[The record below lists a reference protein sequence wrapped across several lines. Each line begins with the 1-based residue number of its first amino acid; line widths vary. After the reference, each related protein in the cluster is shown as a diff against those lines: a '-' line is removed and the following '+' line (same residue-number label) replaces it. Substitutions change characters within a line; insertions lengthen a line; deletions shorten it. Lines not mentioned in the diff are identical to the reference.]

1 MTERLTHGWFCVR
14 NRSTTEIQSG
24 VTIEQR
30 HENERKF
37 FASAPWNVLDKK
49 RVGISALKVSLGRL
63 LSDHVA
69 NEFPEIRKEIDD
81 RFSQARKELEQL
93 GAPRQTAHEQMQ
105 YLIRLAGAYQRQV
118 EDALNG
124 RYAAEGTHPS
134 KLRMHVKNANERFND
149 EMHAKGCTMA
159 FRSTEESLDDIST
172 EDPPNPF
179 AYIAPQNTNI
189 QSNGRPRSSRSE
201 SPMKFEAGP
210 DHAIIFGA
218 GGKRQPKSNIYEDIR
233 QLYQTSKGTE
243 LPGHVN
249 PTVLETLFAHQT
261 TSWQSIADNHIGRV
275 ISLIW
280 DGLEAI
286 FVRTCL
292 DDGVR
297 KKIRSR
303 IGPEMDESVTRAHE
317 ELERLLDDERKGHL
331 ITNNHY
337 FADNLAKAR
346 AERFVAGMKKLGFED
361 GAHANIN
368 FKAMTAMV
376 HLSNEA
382 SAIYDI
388 HDTLAAYYK
397 VALKRFIDNVV
408 LQVVER
414 NLLGP
419 NGPANIF
426 GPDYV
431 GALSAGDLASI
442 AAEDFATSNTRTELR
457 FQISRLEV
465 ARKVCSGRSSSN
477 GI

>member
-1 MTERLTHGWFCVR
+1 LTERLTHGWFCVR
-14 NRSTTEIQSG
+14 NRTTTEILSG

-37 FASAPWNVLDKK
+37 FGTAPWNVLDKK
-49 RVGISALKVSLGRL
+49 RVGISSLKISLGRL

-81 RFSQARKELEQL
+81 RYSRARKELEQL
-93 GAPRQTAHEQMQ
+93 GAPRQTTHEQMQ

-118 EDALNG
+118 EDSLNG

-134 KLRMHVKNANERFND
+134 KLRMHVQNANEQFNN

-159 FRSTEESLDDIST
+159 FRSTEESLDDKVI
-172 EDPPNPF
+172 EEENNPF
-179 AYIAPQNTNI
+179 GYHPQSTTSS
-189 QSNGRPRSSRSE
+189 QSNARPKSSRSG
-201 SPMKFEAGP
+201 SPVKFGAGP
-210 DHAIIFGA
+210 DAPANFGA
-218 GGKRQPKSNIYEDIR
+218 GSMPQPKSSIYENIR
-233 QLYQTSKGTE
+233 KLYRTSRGTE

-261 TSWQSIADNHIGRV
+261 INWQSIAEKHISRV
-275 ISLIW
+275 IALLW
-280 DGLEAI
+280 GGLEAL
-286 FVRTCL
+286 FVSTCL
-292 DDGVR
+292 DDGIR

-303 IGPEMDESVTRAHE
+303 VDPEVEESVERARE
-317 ELERLLDDERKGHL
+317 ELQRILNDERTGPL

-346 AERFVAGMKKLGFED
+346 AERFVAGLKKLGFED
-361 GAHANIN
+361 GTNANIN

-382 SAIYDI
+382 SAIHDI

-414 NLLGP
+414 NLLGLK
-419 NGPANIF
+419 GPVSIF
-426 GPDYV
+426 TPDYI

-442 AAEDFATSNTRTELR
+442 AAEGFATSNTRTELR
-457 FQISRLEV
+457 FQISRLEE

-477 GI
+477 GV